1 MKNPSL
7 LTAKFCLRGLT
18 ISSAICL
25 LALSGCS
32 SIGSVAEN
40 HGVTTNLQMSHTG
53 HGPEKSEIN
62 DSSPDPGY
70 EWWY

>member
-1 MKNPSL
+1 MKDLSL
-7 LTAKFCLRGLT
+7 IIAKGCLLGLT

-32 SIGSVAEN
+32 SISGVAEN
-40 HGVTTNLQMSHTG
+40 HGGTTNLQMSHAG
-53 HGPEKSEIN
+53 HGPEKPEVSASNPE
-62 DSSPDPGY
+62 PDY